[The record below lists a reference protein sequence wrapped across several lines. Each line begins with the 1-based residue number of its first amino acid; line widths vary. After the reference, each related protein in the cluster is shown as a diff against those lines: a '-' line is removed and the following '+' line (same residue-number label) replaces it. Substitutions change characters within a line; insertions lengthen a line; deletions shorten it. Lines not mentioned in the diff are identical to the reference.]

1 MRRILCTCAIIKTAT
16 DVWFEKLLS
25 RIQMETR
32 RKAGTN
38 VHINRYADYRGSGT
52 NATESIKP
60 A

>member
-1 MRRILCTCAIIKTAT
+1 MTRILCACVIIKTAT

-38 VHINRYADYRGSGT
+38 VHINRYRGL
-52 NATESIKP
+52 
-60 A
+60 